1 MKSSCSDTTGGY
13 FVTWMRILAVG
24 RPLAETERIASP
36 AFHLPQHHT
45 FSGQLVALVQSGEK
59 AGEAILSVSAK
70 GLPTAKIRIQVTK

>member
-36 AFHLPQHHT
+36 AFSPLCSYELT
-45 FSGQLVALVQSGEK
+45 AEGVVLGQVEGIK
-59 AGEAILSVSAK
+59 
-70 GLPTAKIRIQVTK
+70 

>member
-36 AFHLPQHHT
+36 AFSPLCYEGYELT
-45 FSGQLVALVQSGEK
+45 TEGVVLGQMEGIE
-59 AGEAILSVSAK
+59 
-70 GLPTAKIRIQVTK
+70 